1 MDLFSG
7 VLPFVCV
14 AEAGGFRAAA
24 ARLGVTAAAVSKS
37 VARLEAELGVV
48 LLERSSRHVALTPE
62 GAVFLE
68 RCRAAIA
75 QLKAGR
81 EQVAGAQ
88 REPHGTL
95 RVTLPPVL
103 GRSVLPVVA
112 RLSARHPRLSIRLIV
127 TNRLLPLAE
136 EEIDVALRM
145 GPLESSS
152 LVARALRTPRWIT
165 VAAPAYLAGRG
176 VPTSPADLARHECI
190 KFVLRGKVVE
200 WRFRAGDGG
209 VDVATPSRILLDQS
223 DLLMDAVVQ
232 AMGVAQV
239 LDFMAAPLLEAGLIV
254 EVLAPFATEGPP
266 LHALTPARRASIP
279 RVRVF
284 LDALGDALGRGG
296 HIPRGSPRIRASGS

>member
-48 LLERSSRHVALTPE
+48 LLERSSRRVALTPE
-62 GAVFLE
+62 GTVFLE

-112 RLSARHPRLSIRLIV
+112 RLSARYPRLSIRLIV

-145 GPLESSS
+145 GPLDSSS
-152 LVARALRTPRWIT
+152 LIARALRTPRWIT
-165 VAAPAYLAGRG
+165 VAAPAYLASRG
-176 VPTSPADLARHECI
+176 APTSPADLARHECI

-200 WRFRAGDGG
+200 WRFRAGDR
-209 VDVATPSRILLDQS
+209 DVEIATPSRILLDQS
-223 DLLMDAVVQ
+223 DLLLDAVVQ
-232 AMGVAQV
+232 AIGVAQV
-239 LDFMAAPLLEAGLIV
+239 LDFMAAPLLEAGRIV
-254 EVLAPFATEGPP
+254 EVLAPHAIEGPP
-266 LHALTPARRASIP
+266 LHALTPARRASVP

-296 HIPRGSPRIRASGS
+296 HVPRGSPKIRASGS